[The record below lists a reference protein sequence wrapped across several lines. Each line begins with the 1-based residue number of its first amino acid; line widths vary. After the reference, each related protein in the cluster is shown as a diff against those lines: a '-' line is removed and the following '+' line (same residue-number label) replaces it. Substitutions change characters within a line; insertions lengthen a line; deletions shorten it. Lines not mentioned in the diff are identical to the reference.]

1 MDLDDFTGTDDAPW
15 GFADCWALP
24 TSPDDPCAV
33 HDIDQNGTVDM
44 GDYDSLLLAW
54 DDAFEDCD
62 GDGVLDLLELL
73 EGTQLDADDNG
84 VPDDCETD
92 CGSDL
97 DGDGGV
103 GVNDLL
109 LVIGDWGL
117 CPNCIG
123 DVYDE
128 TMVNVDDLLLIIAAW
143 GPCQFSP

>member
-1 MDLDDFTGTDDAPW
+1 
-15 GFADCWALP
+15 
-24 TSPDDPCAV
+24 
-33 HDIDQNGTVDM
+33 
-44 GDYDSLLLAW
+44 
-54 DDAFEDCD
+54 
-62 GDGVLDLLELL
+62 VLDLLELL

-84 VPDDCETD
+84 VPDDCETG

-109 LVIGDWGL
+109 LVIGDWGP

-123 DVYDE
+123 DVNDD